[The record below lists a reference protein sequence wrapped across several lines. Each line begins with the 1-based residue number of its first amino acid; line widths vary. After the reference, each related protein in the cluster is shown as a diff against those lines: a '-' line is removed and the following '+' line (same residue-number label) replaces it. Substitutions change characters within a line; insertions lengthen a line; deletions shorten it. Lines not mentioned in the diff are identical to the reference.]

1 MSQSFVEALKTRVE
15 KKEEKIPEGHI
26 LITWDKN
33 VGVVYKGVSTVTST
47 GQQMEK
53 QMSKAVAEIEERRI
67 MYREKDLENYGY
79 DHYTQEFSYEPESD
93 SEEEI
98 DP

>member
-1 MSQSFVEALKTRVE
+1 MSQSFAQALQSRVE

-33 VGVVYKGVSTVTST
+33 IGVVYKGLSPVTHV
-47 GQQMEK
+47 EK

-67 MYREKDLENYGY
+67 MYKEKDLENYGY
-79 DHYTQEFSYEPESD
+79 DHYTKEFSYEPESD

-98 DP
+98 E